1 MRCTALA
8 AVVLTLV
15 SCGGDGNTTNWK
27 DIGARCATPRTGIDP
42 NTGQA
47 YPDKQGKLDDEK
59 TWLKAWTDDTYLW
72 YGEVPAV
79 DASQYTTA
87 TDYFAQLKTLA
98 KTLSGNNKD
107 RFHFWDTTAHWE
119 QLSQSGVEAGYGVTW
134 SLIAAS
140 PPRKVVAAYN
150 EPGSPAAAQN
160 VTRGVEVLTVD
171 GVDVVNSTG
180 QSNIDILN
188 NGLFPQA
195 VNQTHTFTLKDLDG
209 STRQVQLMSTN
220 VTSTPVQNVHTIDTG
235 ASGKVGYMLFN
246 DHLATAE
253 KGLIDAVNQLKMN
266 GGIDDLVIDMRYNGG
281 GYLAIASELAYMIAG
296 PSKIAGRFFERL
308 TFNDKHPTV
317 DPVTG
322 DQIST
327 TPFYSTSLGLSAP
340 GGAALPTLGLPRVF
354 VLTGS
359 GTCSASESVLN
370 GLAGIDVQVIQV
382 GATTCGK
389 PYGFYPQDNC
399 GITYFSIQFKGV
411 NAKSFGDYADGFVP
425 GATTAGS
432 FAGCGVADDF
442 THALGDPAEAR
453 LAAAL
458 AYRTAPTCTGL
469 SASSALV
476 LGGASGEGRVIKSIW
491 QQNRILRR

>member
-1 MRCTALA
+1 M
-8 AVVLTLV
+8 
-15 SCGGDGNTTNWK
+15 
-27 DIGARCATPRTGIDP
+27 
-42 NTGQA
+42 
-47 YPDKQGKLDDEK
+47 
-59 TWLKAWTDDTYLW
+59 
-72 YGEVPAV
+72 
-79 DASQYTTA
+79 
-87 TDYFAQLKTLA
+87 
-98 KTLSGNNKD
+98 
-107 RFHFWDTTAHWE
+107 
-119 QLSQSGVEAGYGVTW
+119 
-134 SLIAAS
+134 
-140 PPRKVVAAYN
+140 VAAYN